1 MDMTKIKELCKERK
15 ISMSTLE
22 KEAGIGMR
30 SIYNWER
37 NSPSIDKVAAVAD
50 YFNVSV
56 DQLLG
61 REPAQSGSAPEPG
74 LISSACD
81 AQLLG
86 LAHQLNEEGQSRLL
100 DYAEDL
106 VIGGRFPLV
115 ADKAASA

>member
-1 MDMTKIKELCKERK
+1 MDMTTIKNLCKERK
-15 ISMSTLE
+15 ISMSALE
-22 KEAGIGMR
+22 KETGIGRR

-37 NSPSIDKVAAVAD
+37 NSPSIDKVVAVAD

-61 REPAQSGSAPEPG
+61 RTVPHSSDTPAQG
-74 LISSACD
+74 LARPTID
-81 AQLLG
+81 TQLLK

-106 VIGGRFPLV
+106 VAGGRFPLV
-115 ADKAASA
+115 ADKAAS

>member
-1 MDMTKIKELCKERK
+1 MLSVINELCRRRGITRK
-15 ISMSTLE
+15 QLEQELNFGKNSM
-22 KEAGIGMR
+22 AGWGR
-30 SIYNWER
+30 Y
-37 NSPSIDKVAAVAD
+37 SPSIDKVAAVAD

>member
-1 MDMTKIKELCKERK
+1 MLGIIKRLCRERGIKIKDLEEALGFGKN
-15 ISMSTLE
+15 SM
-22 KEAGIGMR
+22 AR
-30 SIYNWER
+30 WNR

-74 LISSACD
+74 LVSSACD
-81 AQLLG
+81 AKLLE